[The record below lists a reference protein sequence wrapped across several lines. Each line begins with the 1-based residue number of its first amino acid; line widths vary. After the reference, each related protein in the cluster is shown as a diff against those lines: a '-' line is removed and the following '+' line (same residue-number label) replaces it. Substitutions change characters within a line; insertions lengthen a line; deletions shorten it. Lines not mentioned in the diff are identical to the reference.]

1 MVIWGVKQVVEGVA
15 LVVLE
20 GSFIVLGVQDVV
32 LGPSELAAL
41 RLSTMMWQWTM
52 VVAGGGSND
61 AAGVA
66 GDLWGMLVGLLS
78 SMSGFWEAR
87 QGAAGLQGLKW
98 KGLVV
103 WGVWLVF
110 LWVQEAVLG
119 LFALAVLGSSTMTW
133 QSMMVVAGGF
143 QQATEGLRGLE
154 GVHRGW
160 YLSSFRV

>member
-66 GDLWGMLVGLLS
+66 GDLWGMLVGS
-78 SMSGFWEAR
+78 SCFIWAVDNSSLTIIAGGTAVVNVGFLGGSTGGCR
-87 QGAAGLQGLKW
+87 AAGAQVEGSGGLG
-98 KGLVV
+98 GLACFSVGAGSCSGAV
-103 WGVWLVF
+103 CIGSVGVINHDM
-110 LWVQEAVLG
+110 AVNDG
-119 LFALAVLGSSTMTW
+119 GGRGVST
-133 QSMMVVAGGF
+133 GN
-143 QQATEGLRGLE
+143 
-154 GVHRGW
+154 
-160 YLSSFRV
+160 